1 MTRTLVLN
9 ANPKPQSL
17 CRAMAER
24 YAAAAAA
31 RHEVQLL
38 HLSDLDF
45 EPNLAQ
51 GYDSDSSLEPD
62 LQAFQVQL
70 QWMEHL
76 VIVTPVWWGGVPAR
90 FKGLLDRTL
99 LPDFAFRYDAG
110 KTWPEQLL
118 RGRSSELIVTLDT
131 PAWWYRWGRAG
142 RSTPSYSGRC
152 SGSSAFAIVAPVTSA
167 RSSSP
172 IRPRGSDGC
181 ARWISW
187 PRDLQGST
195 DLFAPPSCCLQTGQ
209 ARREE

>member
-24 YAAAAAA
+24 YAEAAAA

-51 GYDSDSSLEPD
+51 GYDSGSSLEPD
-62 LQAFQVQL
+62 LQAFQAQL

-76 VIVTPVWWGGVPAR
+76 VIVTPLWWGGVPAR

-131 PAWWYRWGRAG
+131 PAWWYRWAQGRPIHTQLQRTVLG
-142 RSTPSYSGRC
+142 FVGIRNRRTRYFG
-152 SGSSAFAIVAPVTSA
+152 PV
-167 RSSSP
+167 
-172 IRPRGSDGC
+172 IKSDP
-181 ARWISW
+181 ATRQRWL
-187 PRDLQGST
+187 RTVDQL
-195 DLFAPPSCCLQTGQ
+195 A
-209 ARREE
+209 A